1 MAPHATFDE
10 ELARAGLA
18 KARDKD
24 LAEGLRKEFISM
36 EAELEHE
43 RNERERQARDQPGLA
58 GGGLFGFGRGWSE
71 ESGGLFNF
79 NHMMKKIIDN
89 VQVTIKNVHIRFE
102 DLWDAS
108 GAAPARSPRE
118 DDSSR
123 LHDAR
128 RRLEE
133 KECALGLTLRQL
145 EVKPA
150 AGMPGMQQRD

>member
-89 VQVTIKNVHIRFE
+89 VQVTKAARAHHSLE
-102 DLWDAS
+102 S
-108 GAAPARSPRE
+108 GTVTDQPGTRTALPARPRGARPPR
-118 DDSSR
+118 SR
-123 LHDAR
+123 CKAF
-128 RRLEE
+128 
-133 KECALGLTLRQL
+133 K
-145 EVKPA
+145 V
-150 AGMPGMQQRD
+150 